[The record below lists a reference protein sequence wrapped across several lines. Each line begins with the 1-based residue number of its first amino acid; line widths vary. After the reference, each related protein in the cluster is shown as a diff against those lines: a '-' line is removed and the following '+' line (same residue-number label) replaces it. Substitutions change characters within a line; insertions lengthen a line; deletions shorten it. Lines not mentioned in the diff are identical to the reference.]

1 MGLIVPQGVESQFS
15 FDASY
20 ATKNENVF
28 TKLQFTLSNWGIGPS
43 LEVGYALPLG
53 NSSFFSIG
61 GMYEMRYAGTPH
73 GSSEALIL
81 HNFGPSVSYY
91 NTISEKFGFNVSTSY
106 VFNFGGLPTDDV
118 FGLFLLSAGVNLKVG
133 GNTESPDRSNNTN
146 YNHSQSEAVTT
157 NDTPTAEAFSNS
169 ITFVPKQGLFSNP
182 YYVFNGVKYPF
193 RFGYVDL
200 VDAIEESQSAN
211 LDKSLKEDIAK
222 YRKEVSSK
230 KTWYWLGFGTEIVGG
245 IWAIF
250 EEMKVLNGDYNYDSY
265 GNYLGNYSNDTSFL
279 MKKMAPGLLTMTA
292 GAVVGIVNAIGLQE
306 KPIEIVGTY
315 NSNFGD

>member
-1 MGLIVPQGVESQFS
+1 
-15 FDASY
+15 
-20 ATKNENVF
+20 
-28 TKLQFTLSNWGIGPS
+28 
-43 LEVGYALPLG
+43 
-53 NSSFFSIG
+53 
-61 GMYEMRYAGTPH
+61 
-73 GSSEALIL
+73 
-81 HNFGPSVSYY
+81 
-91 NTISEKFGFNVSTSY
+91 

-146 YNHSQSEAVTT
+146 YNHSQSKAVTT